1 MDVNLSGRY
10 WYIPARTGE
19 GMLEHTTSAHQRSPR
34 GQAGDANDVRL
45 IAAIE
50 AGDKAAFAQLYRAY
64 FPRLVRFLDRMT
76 RDAALI
82 EEIIN
87 DTLLVVWQRADS
99 FNHSSKVST
108 WIFSIAYRKALK
120 GIRSLDEPVDADPD
134 QEAADELGQPEAAL
148 SLQQMQHQVAL
159 ALDAL
164 PHAQRTVVN
173 LAYYH
178 GMGYEEIAAI
188 MDCPLNTVKTRMFNA
203 RARLRTL
210 LEAYV

>member
-1 MDVNLSGRY
+1 
-10 WYIPARTGE
+10 
-19 GMLEHTTSAHQRSPR
+19 MLEQTTDTGARR
-34 GQAGDANDVRL
+34 GSERPGDAHDVRL
-45 IAAIE
+45 MALIE
-50 AGDKAAFAQLYRAY
+50 AGDRHAFAQLYRSY

-76 RDAALI
+76 RNASLI

-87 DTLLVVWQRADS
+87 DTLLVVWQRAGS
-99 FNHSSKVST
+99 YNHTSKVST
-108 WIFSIAYRKALK
+108 WIFAIAYRKALK
-120 GIRSLDEPVDADPD
+120 GIRSLDEPVESDADL
-134 QEAADELGQPEAAL
+134 EEADEQLQPEAAL
-148 SLQQMQHQVAL
+148 SLQQMQHQVAR

-203 RARLRTL
+203 RSKLRTL
-210 LEAYV
+210 LEATL

>member
-1 MDVNLSGRY
+1 
-10 WYIPARTGE
+10 
-19 GMLEHTTSAHQRSPR
+19 MLEQTTGAGQHPPGER
-34 GQAGDANDVRL
+34 GGDAHDVRL
-45 IAAIE
+45 MALIE
-50 AGDKAAFAQLYRAY
+50 AGDKHAFAQLYRAY

-76 RDAALI
+76 RNTALI

-87 DTLLVVWQRADS
+87 DTLLVVWQRAGS

-108 WIFSIAYRKALK
+108 WIFAIAYRKALK
-120 GIRSLDEPVDADPD
+120 GIRSLDEPVDADADAGPGD
-134 QEAADELGQPEAAL
+134 EASGPEAAL
-148 SLQQMQHQVAL
+148 SLQQMQHQVAM

-178 GMGYEEIAAI
+178 GMAYEEIAAI

-203 RARLRTL
+203 RSKLRSQ
-210 LEAYV
+210 LETVL

>member
-1 MDVNLSGRY
+1 
-10 WYIPARTGE
+10 
-19 GMLEHTTSAHQRSPR
+19 MLEQTRSAGQRSSSERPR
-34 GQAGDANDVRL
+34 DAHDVRL
-45 IAAIE
+45 MALIE
-50 AGDKAAFAQLYRAY
+50 AGDRHAFAQLYRAY

-76 RDAALI
+76 RNANLI

-87 DTLLVVWQRADS
+87 DTLLVVWQRAAS
-99 FNHSSKVST
+99 YNHSSKVST
-108 WIFSIAYRKALK
+108 WIFAIAYRKALK
-120 GIRSLDEPVDADPD
+120 GIRALDEPVEGDADAEP
-134 QEAADELGQPEAAL
+134 ADELLQPEQAL
-148 SLQQMQHQVAL
+148 SLQQMQHQVAR

-203 RARLRTL
+203 RSKLRTL
-210 LEAYV
+210 LEATV

>member
-1 MDVNLSGRY
+1 
-10 WYIPARTGE
+10 
-19 GMLEHTTSAHQRSPR
+19 MLEQTTSAGQRSLR
-34 GQAGDANDVRL
+34 GQPGDANDVRL
-45 IAAIE
+45 IAMIE
-50 AGDKAAFAQLYRAY
+50 AGDRNAFAQLYRAY

-76 RDAALI
+76 RNGALI

-87 DTLLVVWQRADS
+87 DTLLVVWQRADA

-134 QEAADELGQPEAAL
+134 AEAGDEHDQPEAAL
-148 SLQQMQHQVAL
+148 SLQQLQQQVAQ

-178 GMGYEEIAAI
+178 GMAYEEIAAI

-203 RARLRTL
+203 RGKLRSL
-210 LEAYV
+210 LEASV

>member
-1 MDVNLSGRY
+1 MQEQTTGAGRR
-10 WYIPARTGE
+10 A
-19 GMLEHTTSAHQRSPR
+19 TSERP
-34 GQAGDANDVRL
+34 GDAHDVRL
-45 IAAIE
+45 MAMIE
-50 AGDKAAFAQLYRAY
+50 AGDRHAFAQLYRAY

-76 RDAALI
+76 RNASLI

-87 DTLLVVWQRADS
+87 DTLLVVWQRAGS
-99 FNHSSKVST
+99 YNHSSKVST
-108 WIFSIAYRKALK
+108 WIFAIAYRKALK
-120 GIRSLDEPVDADPD
+120 GIRSLDEPVEAEADEEPADPL
-134 QEAADELGQPEAAL
+134 AQPEEAL
-148 SLQQMQHQVAL
+148 SLQQMQHQVAR

-203 RARLRTL
+203 RSKLRTL
-210 LEAYV
+210 LEATL